1 MTRTAGLNQATSG
14 QHQQTT
20 EQDPD
25 RTSAPSHQPV
35 STAQDLPRVMPSL
48 NMEEISAP
56 GAEFGG
62 LQMQDVFLLLAL
74 GQGPKGSSV
83 LQHLTTDVFRCH
95 IAPAISSAS
104 DESRLRAGLKTPEL
118 EPAAATPLTNKI
130 IESLVPPRVVRPSR
144 VRTCL
149 VDDTDGGHARVRR
162 ALFFDFA
169 SAAVGCQPCEAS
181 TAPPVAQFHLRPSS
195 TSGFIEVKRQ
205 RIGPHA

>member
-95 IAPAISSAS
+95 IAPAIASAS

-144 VRTCL
+144 VRHRRWSCPCAARSL
-149 VDDTDGGHARVRR
+149 LRFCVRSCWLSALRGLDGTSCGPV
-162 ALFFDFA
+162 
-169 SAAVGCQPCEAS
+169 
-181 TAPPVAQFHLRPSS
+181 PPAAQFYQW
-195 TSGFIEVKRQ
+195 VY
-205 RIGPHA
+205 